1 MKYIDIKTI
10 EGKCGGVGSW
20 FDNVLSSP
28 APGDT
33 LYYKTHH
40 HHHGHHGHH
49 NYHQRGGSRSSNS
62 RLTKRRKY
70 KTKSNSKSKSKYN
83 LKTKTKRYIRRK
95 YKY

>member
-20 FDNVLSSP
+20 LGNVLSSP

-33 LYYKTHH
+33 LYYKTPH
-40 HHHGHHGHH
+40 HHHGHHG
-49 NYHQRGGSRSSNS
+49 QKGGNSS

-70 KTKSNSKSKSKYN
+70 KTKSKSKSKS
-83 LKTKTKRYIRRK
+83 KTKRYIRRNRK
-95 YKY
+95 Y

>member
-20 FDNVLSSP
+20 LDNVLSSP

-33 LYYKTHH
+33 LYYKTPHQ
-40 HHHGHHGHH
+40 HHGHHG
-49 NYHQRGGSRSSNS
+49 QKGGNSS

-70 KTKSNSKSKSKYN
+70 KTKSKSKSKS
-83 LKTKTKRYIRRK
+83 KTKRYIRRNRK
-95 YKY
+95 Y

>member
-20 FDNVLSSP
+20 FNNVLSSP

-33 LYYKTHH
+33 LYYKTPH
-40 HHHGHHGHH
+40 HHHGHHG
-49 NYHQRGGSRSSNS
+49 QRGGNSS

-70 KTKSNSKSKSKYN
+70 KTKSKSKSKSKS
-83 LKTKTKRYIRRK
+83 KTKRYIRRNCK
-95 YKY
+95 Y

>member
-20 FDNVLSSP
+20 LDNVLSSP

-33 LYYKTHH
+33 LYYKTPH

-49 NYHQRGGSRSSNS
+49 GQKGGNSS

-70 KTKSNSKSKSKYN
+70 KTKSKSKSKSKS
-83 LKTKTKRYIRRK
+83 KTKRYIRRNCK
-95 YKY
+95 Y

>member
-20 FDNVLSSP
+20 LGNVLSSP

-33 LYYKTHH
+33 LYYKTP

-49 NYHQRGGSRSSNS
+49 GNYQRGGNSS

-70 KTKSNSKSKSKYN
+70 KTKSKSKSKS
-83 LKTKTKRYIRRK
+83 KTKRYIRRNRK
-95 YKY
+95 Y